1 MPLDLIPNAMLKA
14 RGWTVFRSSSRDR
27 LIPLTSLSSVA
38 QRIRLNDVVAPE
50 GVGVG
55 EAVLS
60 EADVKARLEAEQAVT
75 IRLRNKVQ
83 QGSQSMGVRQEVQ
96 TNIPTLGGPGIV
108 IGENRFLVMTAPS
121 DGWVVSVAH
130 NFGGN
135 QNRLALRTTSG
146 RTFFIGRGGSNNVGN
161 TPALDPD
168 FTELAT
174 VAPNWGTENVR
185 IPVLAGEDITAVFD
199 SVAATPDT
207 QHIGFVKLIFEYAV
221 GGVSQSDAFGADF
234 GEVRIAMRQQAEQ
247 ASRLASD
254 QLRLEIERERTRRA
268 QIEAQAKAAALN
280 RIPAAAPKVA
290 SRAPVQ
296 PPPLFASEAPT
307 AEGGGKGKTFVSAWM
322 PSNGYVGYYIP
333 DPPPGGK
340 VNVFDG
346 RYTIWDV
353 GGRNVGSGPVEW
365 VRQDQQLQEGTR
377 ISRNLGVR
385 AGSTLPTTSYIPG
398 VGFL

>member
-1 MPLDLIPNAMLKA
+1 MDLIPNAMLKA

-27 LIPLTSLSSVA
+27 LIPLTSLGSVA
-38 QRIRLNDVVAPE
+38 QRIRLNDALPAAGVA
-50 GVGVG
+50 VG

-60 EADVKARLEAEQAVT
+60 DADVQARLEAEQAVT
-75 IRLRNKVQ
+75 IRLRNQVQ

-108 IGENRFLVMTAPS
+108 IGENQFNVFTAPS

-130 NFGGN
+130 NFTGN
-135 QNRLALRTTSG
+135 QNRLALRTTTG
-146 RTFFIGRGGSNNVGN
+146 QTFFIGRGGSNNVGN
-161 TPALDPD
+161 TPSIAPD
-168 FTELAT
+168 FSELAT

-185 IPVLAGEDITAVFD
+185 IPLLAGEEVTAIFD

-221 GGVSQSDAFGADF
+221 GGVSQAARFGADF
-234 GEVRIAMRQQAEQ
+234 GEVRIAMRQQAQ
-247 ASRLASD
+247 QSAKLASD

-268 QIEAQAKAAALN
+268 QLEAQARASEVA

-333 DPPPGGK
+333 DPPAGGK

-385 AGSTLPTTSYIPG
+385 PGSTLPTTSYIPG

>member
-1 MPLDLIPNAMLKA
+1 MDLVPNAQLKA
-14 RGWTVFRSSSRDR
+14 RGLMVFRSSSRDR
-27 LIPLTSLSSVA
+27 LIPLTSLRSVA
-38 QRIRLNDVVAPE
+38 QRIRLNEAAPAA

-60 EADVKARLEAEQAVT
+60 EAEIKARQEAQQEVT
-75 IRLRNKVQ
+75 VRLRNKVQ
-83 QGSQSMGVRQEVQ
+83 QGAQSMGVRQEVQ
-96 TNIPTLGGPGIV
+96 TNIPTVGGPGIV
-108 IGENRFLVMTAPS
+108 IGENRFLVFTAPS

-161 TPALDPD
+161 TPNLDPD

-247 ASRLASD
+247 ASRLAND

-268 QIEAQAKAAALN
+268 QIEAAARASRVAEL
-280 RIPAAAPKVA
+280 PQAAPKVK

-296 PPPLFASEAPT
+296 PPPLFVSEPPT

-333 DPPPGGK
+333 DPPAGGR

-353 GGRNVGSGPVEW
+353 SGRNVGSGPVEW

-385 AGSTLPTTSYIPG
+385 PGSTLPTTQFVPG